1 MVSPRIVTNSDFTP
15 LLLNTCYILVFLL
28 VLSFLSEQYV
38 ADIRT
43 VQKLLQETEQTIDII
58 NQEEDFYNLENTSY
72 PEIDELREIIDP
84 YQKLFNLVLNWQRTE
99 SRSDFILMCALL

>member
-1 MVSPRIVTNSDFTP
+1 MS
-15 LLLNTCYILVFLL
+15 L
-28 VLSFLSEQYV
+28 LSEQYV

-58 NQEEDFYNLENTSY
+58 NQEEDFYNMENTAY
-72 PEIDELREIIDP
+72 PEIDELRELIDP

-99 SRSDFILMCALL
+99 SRSGFTSMRV